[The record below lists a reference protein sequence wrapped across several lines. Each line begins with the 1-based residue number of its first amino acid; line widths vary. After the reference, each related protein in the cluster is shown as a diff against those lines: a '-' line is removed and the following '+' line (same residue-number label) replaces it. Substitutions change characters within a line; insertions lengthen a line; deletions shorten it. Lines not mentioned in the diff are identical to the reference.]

1 QMAEAQQKAI
11 QQGYYDEGI
20 KIGEEKGLKIGEEK
34 GKAEGKV
41 EGYNK
46 LLNQLIQTKF
56 HVDASPWLS
65 TLTMD
70 QLQQVSQLLMN
81 AQTFEEIQN
90 AL

>member
-1 QMAEAQQKAI
+1 
-11 QQGYYDEGI
+11 
-20 KIGEEKGLKIGEEK
+20 IGEEKGLKIGEEK
-34 GKAEGKV
+34 GKA